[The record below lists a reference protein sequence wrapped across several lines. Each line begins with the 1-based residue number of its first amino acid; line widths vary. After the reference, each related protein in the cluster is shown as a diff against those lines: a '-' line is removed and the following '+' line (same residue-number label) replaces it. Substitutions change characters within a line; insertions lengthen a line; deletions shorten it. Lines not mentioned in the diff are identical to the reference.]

1 MKRTERCL
9 SILLILSVAGMSAEA
24 QEYVEA
30 ETFQKSASDN
40 SLLFRARQ
48 ALRYNMMYDGTYYW
62 YSPDFEEGGVMFDG
76 RWYDGV
82 TLNIDAYAGQV
93 VVIPSPGRPA
103 VQLDR
108 DHVDFFTMSETRFVN
123 LRKKGYDVP
132 AGFYEVAYEG
142 PFTLYRVVNKKISS
156 DYSGA
161 GMTAGY
167 AIDSFETSERY
178 YIEKDGRV
186 APVRKGRARRFLANP
201 SSGRDPGTSALSSK
215 KALALSA
222 AVPYAGPELR
232 IPASDVPAAP
242 LPDPAAGDFKIG
254 DKTIYASL
262 PPGFFSSGDDKA
274 VDDELLRLINAGN
287 EMVTFAN
294 KVYQIGKPEDAR
306 GDHAFVNGTV
316 RDILSGEPLT
326 GVAVFD
332 DKSGTYAMTDNDG
345 GFRIRLPLGDNVLG
359 FSGYSLEDLRLN
371 IHVDSDGGLDVVMKE
386 KITSLKGAVVSAESM
401 VNHRDARMGIE
412 RVRINTINKIPS
424 AFGESDVLKA
434 VLTLPGVKSVGE
446 ASSGFNV
453 RGGSS
458 DQNLV
463 LFNDGTIYNPSHFF
477 GVFSAFNTD
486 VINDIELYK
495 SSIPAEFGGRISSVL
510 DVRGRE
516 GNAKKVQGSLG
527 LGLLTSRFH
536 LEGPIVEDRTTFI
549 IGGRT
554 TYSNWIFNL
563 IPENSAYSGGKASF
577 SDLNA
582 SVTHKVNARNTLQA
596 YAYWSNDG
604 FSFDGD
610 TTFRYSNL
618 NASLKWRHT
627 MSERTGLTLVTG
639 YDRYA
644 NVVDDN
650 FNEVSSYSLATG
662 VDQAFLKG
670 GFKTVLDDRHTLS
683 YGVNAIYYDLNPGH
697 IGPLSGSSLVEER
710 ALPKD
715 RAVESALYISDGWKP
730 GEKLSMDF
738 GLRVSAFN
746 ALAPSKFYWAPELR
760 ASVKYSF
767 RDNVSVKAGF
777 NSMTQYIHL
786 ISNTSSVSPMD
797 AWHLAGASLR
807 PQQGWQAAGGLYWT
821 VRDNTIDLSIETYY
835 KRISRS
841 LDYKSGAVL
850 IMNENLADD
859 LVETYGKAYGVEFMA
874 KKALGKL
881 NGWVSYTYSRSLL
894 KEMQDR
900 GVETINGGAWYR
912 APHDK
917 PHDFKLV
924 GNYKFTHR
932 YSLSVNVDYSTGRPV
947 TIPVA
952 VYNYGGGMR
961 LAYSTRNGYR
971 IPDYF
976 RMDMALNID
985 PGHYLRKLTHMSFTL
1000 GVYNVT
1006 GRKNPYSVYYNTQGG
1021 ASVKGYMVSVFATPI
1036 PYLTLNLKFG

>member
-1 MKRTERCL
+1 MKRTCNYCL
-9 SILLILSVAGMSAEA
+9 FSLLFLALTCASAIA
-24 QEYVEA
+24 QEYA
-30 ETFQKSASDN
+30 ESDAFQESASDN
-40 SLLFRARQ
+40 SLLYRARQ
-48 ALRYNMMYDGTYYW
+48 ALRYNMLYEGTCYW
-62 YSPDFEEGGVMFDG
+62 YSPDFETGGVMFDG

-82 TLNIDAYAGQV
+82 TLNLDAFDKNL

-103 VQLDR
+103 VAPIRDR
-108 DHVDFFTMSETRFVN
+108 VDYFTMGDIRFVN
-123 LRKKGYDVP
+123 LRKKGYNVP
-132 AGFYEVAYEG
+132 AGFYEVMYDG
-142 PFTLYRVVNKKISS
+142 PLTIYRMIDKKIVN
-156 DYSGA
+156 DYSSGLS
-161 GMTAGY
+161 AGY
-167 AIDSFETSERY
+167 ASESFDTIESY
-178 YIEKDGRV
+178 YLEKDGV
-186 APVRKGRARRFLANP
+186 IAPIRKGKARRFLNNP
-201 SSGRDPGTSALSSK
+201 SGRDPGTSALSSK
-215 KALALSA
+215 KAVVLAS
-222 AVPYAGPELR
+222 PDKGPDFT
-232 IPASDVPAAP
+232 IPAISGSVVA
-242 LPDPAAGDFKIG
+242 LPDPSEGDFKIG
-254 DKTIYASL
+254 DKTVFASL
-262 PPGFFSSGDDKA
+262 PAGFFSDGEGRA
-274 VDDELLRLINAGN
+274 TDDELLRLINAGN

-294 KVYQIGKPEDAR
+294 KVYQIGQPENAR

-316 RDILSGEPLT
+316 RDILSGEPLA

-332 DKSGTYAMTDNDG
+332 DKSGTYAMTDNAGD
-345 GFRIRLPLGDNVLG
+345 FRIRLPLGDNVLG
-359 FSGYSLEDLRLN
+359 FSGYSLEDLHLN
-371 IHVDSDGGLDVVMKE
+371 VHVDSDGGLDVVMKE
-386 KITSLKGAVVSAESM
+386 KITSLKGAVISAESM

-516 GNAKKVQGSLG
+516 GNSKKIQGSLG

-536 LEGPIVEDRTTFI
+536 LEGPIVEDMTTFI

-563 IPENSAYSGGKASF
+563 LPENSAYAGGNASF

-582 SVTHKVNARNTLQA
+582 SVTHRIDSRNTLQA
-596 YAYWSNDG
+596 YAYWSRDG

-618 NASLKWRHT
+618 NASLKWRRT
-627 MSERTGLTLVTG
+627 VSERTGLTVVAG
-639 YDRYA
+639 YDRYS

-650 FNEVSSYSLATG
+650 FNVVSAYSLTTG

-670 GFKTVLDDRHTLS
+670 GFKTVLDERHTLS
-683 YGVNAIYYDLNPGH
+683 YGFNSIYYDLNPGRMA
-697 IGPLSGSSLVEER
+697 PLTETSLVAFN
-710 ALPKD
+710 ALPRD
-715 RAVESALYISDGWKP
+715 RAVESALYLSDNWKP
-730 GEKLSMDF
+730 GEKLSTDL
-738 GLRVSAFN
+738 GLRLSAFN
-746 ALAPSKFYWAPELR
+746 AIAPSKFYWAPELR
-760 ASVKYSF
+760 ASAKYSF
-767 RDNVSVKAGF
+767 RDNLSLKAGF

-807 PQQGWQAAGGLYWT
+807 PQVGWQAAAGLYWT
-821 VRDNTIDLSIETYY
+821 VRDNTVDLSVETYY
-835 KRISRS
+835 KHIAHS

-859 LVETYGKAYGVEFMA
+859 LVETYGRAYGVELMA
-874 KKALGKL
+874 KKSLGKL
-881 NGWVSYTYSRSLL
+881 NGWVAYTYSRSLL
-894 KEMQDR
+894 REMEDR
-900 GVETINGGAWYR
+900 GVETINGGEWYC

-932 YSLSVNVDYSTGRPV
+932 YSLSVNIDYSTGRPV

-952 VYNYGGGMR
+952 VYRYGGGIR
-961 LAYSTRNGYR
+961 LAYSSRNGYR

-1006 GRKNPYSVYYNTQGG
+1006 GRKNPYSVYYNTSGG
-1021 ASVKGYMVSVFATPI
+1021 TSLKGYMVSVFASPI
-1036 PYLTLNLKFG
+1036 PYLTLNIKFG